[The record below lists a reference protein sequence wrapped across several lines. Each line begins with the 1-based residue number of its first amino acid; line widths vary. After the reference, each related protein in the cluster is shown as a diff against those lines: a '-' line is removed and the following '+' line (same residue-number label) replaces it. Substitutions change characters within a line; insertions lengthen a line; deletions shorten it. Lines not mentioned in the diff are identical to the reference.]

1 MALQTVLSVCLDC
14 TNSKFT
20 LQDDTKP
27 YSATANAGGWGSPN
41 PATSDVTSS
50 LLYVT
55 SPSGSVVSEIDISA
69 DLPSTDVNDSY
80 DYYPSNNSQ
89 AFEDGIWQ
97 FEWVVKGTSD
107 VGTDFYKKAT
117 ELILVDCAVKCCV
130 KKLGAT
136 IDGGC
141 GCGGNADKATEALLT
156 YKAMHFAFDCG
167 NHNRAKYLLGKLQAI
182 CGNNCK
188 GC

>member
-1 MALQTVLSVCLDC
+1 MALETVLSVCLDC
-14 TNSKFT
+14 NNKKFEVR
-20 LQDDTKP
+20 DDTKP
-27 YSATANAGGWGSPN
+27 YSATANTGGWGSPN

-50 LLYVT
+50 VIYVT
-55 SPSGSVVSEIDISA
+55 SPSGNVSDAVDVSSK
-69 DLPSTDVNDSY
+69 LPSIDPNDVF
-80 DYYPSNNSQ
+80 DYVPSDNSQ

-97 FEWVVKGTSD
+97 FEWVVKGTSGGD
-107 VGTDFYKKAT
+107 DFYKKAT
-117 ELILVDCAVKCCV
+117 ALVLVDCSVKCCV

-141 GCGGNADKATEALLT
+141 GCSGGADKPIEALLT
-156 YKAMHFAFDCG
+156 YESMWMAYKCG
-167 NHNRAKYLLGKLQAI
+167 NHNRAKYLLGKLKDI